1 MTASALPYV
10 ILLGFLFGSTLVV
23 SRFSVGQYAPLTY
36 IGLRLALA
44 SVCHVA
50 IYALSRKRSW
60 PRDRNLWRHAVTLG
74 IFGTAI
80 PMTAIVSS
88 LQFQSSGITA
98 VLITTSPA
106 ITVLMAHFLLP
117 DEPLTRQKGLGVGV
131 AMAGAVLLAI
141 LGETGLPDVS
151 KAAPAGY
158 ILVLA
163 AMLFGSGAAIYARKY
178 MRSFDTVDVN
188 SVRMVSAAA
197 VVLPVSLLLV
207 GFDLSSVDTF
217 GYMALIYASL
227 VGTFAGLM
235 LAFNNIQRF
244 GATASAMSAYIIP
257 IVATIGGVLL
267 LNETITVGMLA
278 GMALILGGVAVIN
291 RSPLNSGDGSSI
303 AG

>member
-1 MTASALPYV
+1 
-10 ILLGFLFGSTLVV
+10 
-23 SRFSVGQYAPLTY
+23 
-36 IGLRLALA
+36 
-44 SVCHVA
+44 
-50 IYALSRKRSW
+50 
-60 PRDRNLWRHAVTLG
+60 
-74 IFGTAI
+74 
-80 PMTAIVSS
+80 MTAIVSS

-207 GFDLSSVDTF
+207 GFDLSSVDTL

-235 LAFNNIQRF
+235 LAFSNIQRF

-278 GMALILGGVAVIN
+278 GMALILGGVALVN
-291 RSPLNSGDGSSI
+291 RSPLNSGDVSSI

>member
-1 MTASALPYV
+1 
-10 ILLGFLFGSTLVV
+10 
-23 SRFSVGQYAPLTY
+23 
-36 IGLRLALA
+36 
-44 SVCHVA
+44 
-50 IYALSRKRSW
+50 
-60 PRDRNLWRHAVTLG
+60 
-74 IFGTAI
+74 
-80 PMTAIVSS
+80 MTAIVSS